1 MKYSHI
7 VFDLDG
13 TLIDTERAI
22 LPSLRDTLEEL
33 TGRPYEE
40 QELTFALGITGA
52 DALERLGVADVS
64 AALTL
69 WIEKMY
75 RYEDA
80 VSLFGGVT
88 ETLLKLR
95 ERGLALG
102 IVTSKT
108 REEFAHDFNRF
119 GIGGY
124 FQTVVCAE
132 DTAEHKPSPAPLL
145 KYMELSGVPRG
156 QALYVGDSI
165 YDSRCAH
172 AAGVDFALA
181 LWGAHDPAIPA
192 QHRVQLP
199 GHLLA
204 LSGNQQ

>member
-33 TGRPYEE
+33 TGRHYEE

-52 DALERLGVADVS
+52 DALERLGVADVL

-69 WIEKMY
+69 WNEKM
-75 RYEDA
+75 RGYEDA
-80 VSLFGGVT
+80 VSLFGGVA
-88 ETLLKLR
+88 EVLEKLR

-132 DTAEHKPSPAPLL
+132 DTPEHKPNPAPLL
-145 KYMELSGVPRG
+145 KYMELSGVPRERV
-156 QALYVGDSI
+156 LYVGDSI
-165 YDSRCAH
+165 YDSQCAH

-181 LWGAHDPAIPA
+181 LWGTHDPAIPA
-192 QHRVQLP
+192 EHWIQML
-199 GHLLA
+199 GYLFDLLE
-204 LSGNQQ
+204 SR

>member
-1 MKYSHI
+1 MQYKHI

-22 LPSLRDTLEEL
+22 LPSLRDTLAEL
-33 TGRPYEE
+33 TGRRYEE

-52 DALERLGVADVS
+52 DALERLSVVDVP

-69 WIEKMY
+69 WMEKMHGH
-75 RYEDA
+75 EDA
-80 VSLFGGVT
+80 VSLFGGVA
-88 ETLLKLR
+88 ETLKKLR

-108 REEFAHDFNRF
+108 REEFANDFNRF

-132 DTAEHKPSPAPLL
+132 DTTEHKPNPAPLL
-145 KYMELSGVPRG
+145 KYMELSGASRKRV
-156 QALYVGDSI
+156 LYVGDSI
-165 YDSRCAH
+165 YDSQCAH
-172 AAGVDFALA
+172 AASVDFALA
-181 LWGAHDPAIPA
+181 LWGTHNPDIPA
-192 QHRVQLP
+192 QRRIQMP
-199 GHLLA
+199 GQLLA
-204 LSGNQQ
+204 LSGGRK

>member
-33 TGRPYEE
+33 TGRHYKELA
-40 QELTFALGITGA
+40 LTFALGITGA
-52 DALERLGVADVS
+52 DALKRLGVADVP

-69 WIEKMY
+69 WIEKMHK
-75 RYEDA
+75 YEDA
-80 VSLFGGVT
+80 VSLFVGVA
-88 ETLLKLR
+88 EALAKLR
-95 ERGLALG
+95 EQRLALG

-132 DTAEHKPSPAPLL
+132 DTAEHKPTPAPLL
-145 KYMELSGVPRG
+145 KYMELSGAHRERV
-156 QALYVGDSI
+156 LYVGDSI
-165 YDSRCAH
+165 YDSQCAH

-181 LWGAHDPAIPA
+181 LWGTHNPAIPA
-192 QHRVQLP
+192 QHRIQMP
-199 GHLLA
+199 GHLLS
-204 LSGNQQ
+204 LSGDQK